1 MSERIVAGTT
11 RLGLAALAA
20 ALAFAAMSRP
30 SAAQG
35 GATPAPAAGESQI
48 DTGKAVFANSGC
60 GGCHALADAGA
71 TGRVGPSFD
80 GNPDLTEDFV
90 VTRVTNGQGA
100 MPAFGG
106 QLSKEQIAA
115 VAAYVAQ
122 AAVK

>member
-1 MSERIVAGTT
+1 MSERIVAGTA

-20 ALAFAAMSRP
+20 LAFAAMSQP

-35 GATPAPAAGESQI
+35 DAAPAAAESQI

-80 GNPDLTEDFV
+80 GNPDLTEAFV
-90 VTRVTNGQGA
+90 ITRVTNGQGA

-106 QLSKEQIAA
+106 QLSKDQIAA
-115 VAAYVAQ
+115 VAAYVSQ